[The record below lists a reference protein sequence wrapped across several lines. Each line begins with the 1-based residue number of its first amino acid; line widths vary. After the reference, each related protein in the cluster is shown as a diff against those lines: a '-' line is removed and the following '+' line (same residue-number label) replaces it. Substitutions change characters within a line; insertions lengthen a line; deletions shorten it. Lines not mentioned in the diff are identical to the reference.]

1 MSTLDRYKKSG
12 GFIQLL
18 NLIETSDGPKQERFL
33 KLISEENSN
42 WEAEVRKKILTI
54 DRMCQWPPQF
64 LGEVLPNV
72 PPAQLAGAL
81 KGMTADKQA
90 LFMGALNF
98 GEKRKVEDALNEI
111 KLSPA
116 EIKTCQTKVILEA
129 RSQIASGHLKIDK
142 CDPEMVIPEG
152 IEEQLSSGKSIAT
165 PSSNSESTR
174 HIESTA
180 PSPTMNTVGSPTGS
194 GSEELIQLRKKLVQ
208 LTQEN
213 QKLMSD
219 MKVYKDKLD
228 QIKKIA

>member
-42 WEAEVRKKILTI
+42 WEAEVRKKMLTI

-81 KGMTADKQA
+81 KGMTPDKQA
-90 LFMGALNF
+90 LFLGALNF
-98 GEKRKVEDALNEI
+98 GEKRKVEDALNEV
-111 KLSPA
+111 KPTPA

-129 RSQIASGHLKIDK
+129 RNQIATGHLKIDK

-152 IEEQLSSGKSIAT
+152 IEEQLSSGKPVSLN
-165 PSSNSESTR
+165 SSNNEPSRYSEPAVS
-174 HIESTA
+174 
-180 PSPTMNTVGSPTGS
+180 SPTMNTASSSTGS
-194 GSEELIQLRKKLVQ
+194 GSEELAQLRKKLVQ

>member
-81 KGMTADKQA
+81 KGMTAMA
-90 LFMGALNF
+90 
-98 GEKRKVEDALNEI
+98 V
-111 KLSPA
+111 
-116 EIKTCQTKVILEA
+116 C
-129 RSQIASGHLKIDK
+129 
-142 CDPEMVIPEG
+142 
-152 IEEQLSSGKSIAT
+152 
-165 PSSNSESTR
+165 ST
-174 HIESTA
+174 
-180 PSPTMNTVGSPTGS
+180 
-194 GSEELIQLRKKLVQ
+194 
-208 LTQEN
+208 
-213 QKLMSD
+213 
-219 MKVYKDKLD
+219 
-228 QIKKIA
+228 